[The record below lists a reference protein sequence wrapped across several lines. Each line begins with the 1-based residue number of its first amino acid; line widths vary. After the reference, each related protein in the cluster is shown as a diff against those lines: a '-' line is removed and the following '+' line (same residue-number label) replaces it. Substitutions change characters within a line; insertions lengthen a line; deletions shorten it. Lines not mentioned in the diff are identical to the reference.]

1 MNQNDRGLSSY
12 IPINNGDIFMRIA
25 ISGKG
30 GTGKTTLSAALAGCY
45 AVNGRKVL
53 AIDADPD
60 GNLANAIGIPQ
71 TLAAQIVP
79 VSSMKKLIEERTGT
93 SKDVSGFFKLNPV
106 VGDLLDKFGVLFNG
120 IRFLSI
126 GTVEKGAGGCM
137 CPANILLRN
146 LIQYLLL
153 DKDEGVLIMDMDAG
167 IEHLG
172 RATVRCVN
180 ALVVV
185 VEPGQRSVQTAR
197 SVERLARDIGIKDIL
212 VVCNKIRSPHEY
224 SILTNSLQG
233 LKILGYIPYNEE
245 LIEQDLLGKGIV
257 DNPKLRIDIMKIK
270 TALERQ
276 VSLTDE
282 QGQTLSL
289 PIQYP

>member
-1 MNQNDRGLSSY
+1 
-12 IPINNGDIFMRIA
+12 MRIA
-25 ISGKG
+25 VSGKG

-45 AVNGRKVL
+45 AIEGRKVL

-60 GNLANAIGIPQ
+60 GNLANAIGISQ
-71 TLAAQIVP
+71 DVAAQIIP

-93 SKDVSGFFKLNPV
+93 SKDVSGFFKLNPDV
-106 VGDLLDKFGVLFNG
+106 SDLLDRFGVLFNG

-137 CPANILLRN
+137 CPANVLLRN

-153 DKDEGVLIMDMDAG
+153 DKDEEVAPLASVLIMDMDAG

-197 SVERLARDIGIKDIL
+197 SVERLARDIGIKDIF
-212 VVCNKIRSPHEY
+212 VVCNKIRSSMEY

-245 LIEQDLLGKGIV
+245 LIEQDLMGNGV
-257 DNPKLRIDIMKIK
+257 GDNPMLRSDVMKIRME
-270 TALERQ
+270 LERQ
-276 VSLTDE
+276 VGKLA
-282 QGQTLSL
+282 
-289 PIQYP
+289 YA